1 MRENVL
7 TTWYA
12 EWDRFTQQQIQNV
25 LLRQIK
31 PVDALAASA
40 KKARDLKKAAA

>member
-1 MRENVL
+1 VL

-12 EWDRFTQQQIQNV
+12 EWDRFQQRQIQNV

-31 PVDALAASA
+31 PVEAMAASA
-40 KKARDLKKAAA
+40 KKGRDSGA